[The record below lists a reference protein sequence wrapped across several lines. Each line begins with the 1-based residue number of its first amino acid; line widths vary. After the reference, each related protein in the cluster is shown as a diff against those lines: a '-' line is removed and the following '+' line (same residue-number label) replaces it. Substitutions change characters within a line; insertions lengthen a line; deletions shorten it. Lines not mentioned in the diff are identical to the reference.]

1 MNGKGRKLFRSAV
14 GILTSVMMMGAY
26 TTTAMASGIGVIDA
40 KDMLDIHAEAN
51 RASAVVGQVM
61 DDGHVAILA
70 KYNDWVQIQ
79 AGEIAGWV
87 PAENL
92 VETEI
97 SNEEAVAANE
107 QVIAERTGATA
118 SEDEFFAEE
127 EVQQDETAALQ
138 AEASEAVQNEIEEVQ
153 TAEEAARLEAEA
165 QAKAAEE
172 AARLEAEAQAKAA
185 EKAARLEAEAQ
196 AKAAE
201 EAARLEA
208 EAQAKA
214 AEKAARLEAE
224 AQAKAAEEAARLEA
238 EAQAKAAEK
247 AARLEAEAQA
257 KAAAEEAA
265 RAEAEAKAAAEA
277 QAAEEAARLAAEAQA
292 KAAAEEAARIAAE
305 AQQAA
310 LAAQAAQTAAISA
323 EELKLLANI
332 IYCEA
337 GSESYVGKVAV
348 GNVIMNRVK
357 SASQPNTITEVVY
370 AKGQFSPVRN
380 GSLQR
385 ALSSDKADAAC
396 YQAAIEAL
404 AGAQPVGG
412 KLFFRRNNGRSGQV
426 IGHHVF
432 Y

>member
-51 RASAVVGQVM
+51 TASAVIGQVM
-61 DDGHVAILA
+61 EDGHVAILA

-138 AEASEAVQNEIEEVQ
+138 AEASEAAQNEIEEVQ
-153 TAEEAARLEAEA
+153 AAEEAARIEAEA
-165 QAKAAEE
+165 QAKAA
-172 AARLEAEAQAKAA
+172 
-185 EKAARLEAEAQ
+185 
-196 AKAAE
+196 AE
-201 EAARLEA
+201 EAA
-208 EAQAKA
+208 Q
-214 AEKAARLEAE
+214 
-224 AQAKAAEEAARLEA
+224 
-238 EAQAKAAEK
+238 
-247 AARLEAEAQA
+247 LEAEAQA

-265 RAEAEAKAAAEA
+265 RLE
-277 QAAEEAARLAAEAQA
+277 
-292 KAAAEEAARIAAE
+292 AE

-310 LAAQAAQTAAISA
+310 LAAQTAAIST

>member
-26 TTTAMASGIGVIDA
+26 ATTAMASGIGVIDA

-51 RASAVVGQVM
+51 TASAVIGQVM
-61 DDGHVAILA
+61 EDGHVAILA

-107 QVIAERTGATA
+107 QVIAERTGETA

-138 AEASEAVQNEIEEVQ
+138 AEASEAAQNEIEEVQ
-153 TAEEAARLEAEA
+153 
-165 QAKAAEE
+165 AAEE
-172 AARLEAEAQAKAA
+172 AARI
-185 EKAARLEAEAQ
+185 
-196 AKAAE
+196 
-201 EAARLEA
+201 
-208 EAQAKA
+208 
-214 AEKAARLEAE
+214 
-224 AQAKAAEEAARLEA
+224 
-238 EAQAKAAEK
+238 
-247 AARLEAEAQA
+247 EAEAQA

-265 RAEAEAKAAAEA
+265 
-277 QAAEEAARLAAEAQA
+277 QLAAQAQA
-292 KAAAEEAARIAAE
+292 KAAEEAARIEAE

>member
-51 RASAVVGQVM
+51 TASAVIGQVM
-61 DDGHVAILA
+61 EDGHVAILA

-107 QVIAERTGATA
+107 QVIAERTGETA

-138 AEASEAVQNEIEEVQ
+138 AEASEAAQNEIEEVQ
-153 TAEEAARLEAEA
+153 AAEEAARIEAEA

-172 AARLEAEAQAKAA
+172 AARLE
-185 EKAARLEAEAQ
+185 
-196 AKAAE
+196 
-201 EAARLEA
+201 
-208 EAQAKA
+208 
-214 AEKAARLEAE
+214 
-224 AQAKAAEEAARLEA
+224 
-238 EAQAKAAEK
+238 
-247 AARLEAEAQA
+247 
-257 KAAAEEAA
+257 
-265 RAEAEAKAAAEA
+265 
-277 QAAEEAARLAAEAQA
+277 AEAQA

-357 SASQPNTITEVVY
+357 SASQPNTITGVVY

>member
-51 RASAVVGQVM
+51 TASAVVGQVM
-61 DDGHVAILA
+61 EDGHVAILA

-138 AEASEAVQNEIEEVQ
+138 AEASEAAQNEIEEVQ
-153 TAEEAARLEAEA
+153 
-165 QAKAAEE
+165 AAEE
-172 AARLEAEAQAKAA
+172 AARI
-185 EKAARLEAEAQ
+185 
-196 AKAAE
+196 
-201 EAARLEA
+201 
-208 EAQAKA
+208 
-214 AEKAARLEAE
+214 
-224 AQAKAAEEAARLEA
+224 
-238 EAQAKAAEK
+238 
-247 AARLEAEAQA
+247 EAEAQA

-265 RAEAEAKAAAEA
+265 RIEAEAQAKA
-277 QAAEEAARLAAEAQA
+277 AAEEAARLAAEAQA
-292 KAAAEEAARIAAE
+292 KAAEEAAQLEAETQAKAAEEAAQLEAE

-310 LAAQAAQTAAISA
+310 LAAQAAQTAAVSA

>member
-51 RASAVVGQVM
+51 TASAVVGQVM
-61 DDGHVAILA
+61 EDGHVAILA

-138 AEASEAVQNEIEEVQ
+138 AEASEAAQNEIEEVQ
-153 TAEEAARLEAEA
+153 AAEEAARLEAEVQAKAAAEDAARLEAEAQATAAAEEAAQLEAEAQAKAAEEAARLEAEA

-185 EKAARLEAEAQ
+185 
-196 AKAAE
+196 AE
-201 EAARLEA
+201 EAAQLE
-208 EAQAKA
+208 
-214 AEKAARLEAE
+214 
-224 AQAKAAEEAARLEA
+224 
-238 EAQAKAAEK
+238 
-247 AARLEAEAQA
+247 
-257 KAAAEEAA
+257 
-265 RAEAEAKAAAEA
+265 
-277 QAAEEAARLAAEAQA
+277 
-292 KAAAEEAARIAAE
+292 AE

>member
-51 RASAVVGQVM
+51 TASAVVGQVM
-61 DDGHVAILA
+61 EDGHVAILA

-138 AEASEAVQNEIEEVQ
+138 AEASEAAQNEIEEVQ
-153 TAEEAARLEAEA
+153 TAEEAARIEAEAQAKADEEAARIEAEA

-172 AARLEAEAQAKAA
+172 AARIEAEAQAK
-185 EKAARLEAEAQ
+185 
-196 AKAAE
+196 
-201 EAARLEA
+201 
-208 EAQAKA
+208 
-214 AEKAARLEAE
+214 
-224 AQAKAAEEAARLEA
+224 
-238 EAQAKAAEK
+238 
-247 AARLEAEAQA
+247 
-257 KAAAEEAA
+257 
-265 RAEAEAKAAAEA
+265 
-277 QAAEEAARLAAEAQA
+277 AAEEAARLAAEAQA
-292 KAAAEEAARIAAE
+292 KAAAEEAARLEAEAQAKAAEEAAQLEAE

-310 LAAQAAQTAAISA
+310 LAAQAAQTAAVSA

>member
-14 GILTSVMMMGAY
+14 GILISVMMMGAY

-51 RASAVVGQVM
+51 TASAVIGQVM
-61 DDGHVAILA
+61 EDGHVAILA

-138 AEASEAVQNEIEEVQ
+138 AEASEAAQNEIEEVQ
-153 TAEEAARLEAEA
+153 AAEEAARLEAEAQAKAAVEEAARIEAEA

-185 EKAARLEAEAQ
+185 
-196 AKAAE
+196 
-201 EAARLEA
+201 
-208 EAQAKA
+208 
-214 AEKAARLEAE
+214 
-224 AQAKAAEEAARLEA
+224 
-238 EAQAKAAEK
+238 
-247 AARLEAEAQA
+247 
-257 KAAAEEAA
+257 
-265 RAEAEAKAAAEA
+265 
-277 QAAEEAARLAAEAQA
+277 
-292 KAAAEEAARIAAE
+292 AEEAARIEAE

-310 LAAQAAQTAAISA
+310 LAAQTAQTAAISA

>member
-51 RASAVVGQVM
+51 RASVVVGQVM

-70 KYNDWVQIQ
+70 KYNGWVQIQ

-97 SNEEAVAANE
+97 SNEEAVAANV

-138 AEASEAVQNEIEEVQ
+138 AEASEAAQNEIEEVQ
-153 TAEEAARLEAEA
+153 
-165 QAKAAEE
+165 AAEE
-172 AARLEAEAQAKAA
+172 AARAEAEAKAA
-185 EKAARLEAEAQ
+185 AEAQ
-196 AKAAE
+196 VVE
-201 EAARLEA
+201 EAARAEA
-208 EAQAKA
+208 EAKA
-214 AEKAARLEAE
+214 AAE
-224 AQAKAAEEAARLEA
+224 VQ
-238 EAQAKAAEK
+238 
-247 AARLEAEAQA
+247 
-257 KAAAEEAA
+257 AAEEAA

-277 QAAEEAARLAAEAQA
+277 QAAAEEAARLAAEAQA
-292 KAAAEEAARIAAE
+292 KAAEEAARIAAE
-305 AQQAA
+305 AQAKAA
-310 LAAQAAQTAAISA
+310 EEAARIAAEAQAAQTAAISA

-385 ALSSDKADAAC
+385 ALSSDKADASC

-404 AGAQPVGG
+404 AGSQPVGE

>member
-51 RASAVVGQVM
+51 TASAVIGQVM
-61 DDGHVAILA
+61 EDGHVAILA

-138 AEASEAVQNEIEEVQ
+138 AEASKAAQNEIEEVQ
-153 TAEEAARLEAEA
+153 
-165 QAKAAEE
+165 AAEE
-172 AARLEAEAQAKAA
+172 AARAEAEAKAA
-185 EKAARLEAEAQ
+185 AEAQ
-196 AKAAE
+196 VAE
-201 EAARLEA
+201 EAARAEA
-208 EAQAKA
+208 EAKA
-214 AEKAARLEAE
+214 AAE
-224 AQAKAAEEAARLEA
+224 VQ
-238 EAQAKAAEK
+238 
-247 AARLEAEAQA
+247 
-257 KAAAEEAA
+257 AAEEAA

-277 QAAEEAARLAAEAQA
+277 QAAAEEAARLAAEAQA
-292 KAAAEEAARIAAE
+292 KAAEEAARIAAE
-305 AQQAA
+305 
-310 LAAQAAQTAAISA
+310 AQAAQTAAISA

-385 ALSSDKADAAC
+385 ALSSDKADASC

-404 AGAQPVGG
+404 AGAQPVGE

>member
-1 MNGKGRKLFRSAV
+1 MEVRMNGKGRKLFRSAV

-138 AEASEAVQNEIEEVQ
+138 AEASEAAQNEIEEVQ
-153 TAEEAARLEAEA
+153 AAEEAARIEAEAQAKAAAEEAARLEAEAQAKAAAEEAARLEAEA

-172 AARLEAEAQAKAA
+172 AAQLE
-185 EKAARLEAEAQ
+185 
-196 AKAAE
+196 
-201 EAARLEA
+201 
-208 EAQAKA
+208 
-214 AEKAARLEAE
+214 
-224 AQAKAAEEAARLEA
+224 
-238 EAQAKAAEK
+238 
-247 AARLEAEAQA
+247 
-257 KAAAEEAA
+257 
-265 RAEAEAKAAAEA
+265 
-277 QAAEEAARLAAEAQA
+277 
-292 KAAAEEAARIAAE
+292 AE

>member
-51 RASAVVGQVM
+51 TASAVIGQVM
-61 DDGHVAILA
+61 EDGHVAILA

-138 AEASEAVQNEIEEVQ
+138 AEASEAAQNEIEEVQ
-153 TAEEAARLEAEA
+153 ATEEAARIEAEAQAKAAAEEAARIEAEAQVKAAEEAARLEAEA

-172 AARLEAEAQAKAA
+172 AARIE
-185 EKAARLEAEAQ
+185 
-196 AKAAE
+196 
-201 EAARLEA
+201 
-208 EAQAKA
+208 
-214 AEKAARLEAE
+214 
-224 AQAKAAEEAARLEA
+224 
-238 EAQAKAAEK
+238 
-247 AARLEAEAQA
+247 
-257 KAAAEEAA
+257 
-265 RAEAEAKAAAEA
+265 
-277 QAAEEAARLAAEAQA
+277 AEAQA

>member
-51 RASAVVGQVM
+51 TASAVIGQVM
-61 DDGHVAILA
+61 EDGHVAILA

-107 QVIAERTGATA
+107 QVIAERTGETA

-138 AEASEAVQNEIEEVQ
+138 AEASKAAQNEIEEVQ
-153 TAEEAARLEAEA
+153 
-165 QAKAAEE
+165 AAEE
-172 AARLEAEAQAKAA
+172 AARI
-185 EKAARLEAEAQ
+185 
-196 AKAAE
+196 
-201 EAARLEA
+201 
-208 EAQAKA
+208 
-214 AEKAARLEAE
+214 
-224 AQAKAAEEAARLEA
+224 
-238 EAQAKAAEK
+238 
-247 AARLEAEAQA
+247 EAEAQA

-265 RAEAEAKAAAEA
+265 RLE
-277 QAAEEAARLAAEAQA
+277 
-292 KAAAEEAARIAAE
+292 AE

-310 LAAQAAQTAAISA
+310 LAAQTAAISA

>member
-51 RASAVVGQVM
+51 TASAVIGQVM
-61 DDGHVAILA
+61 EDGHVAILA

-138 AEASEAVQNEIEEVQ
+138 AEASKAAQNEIEEVQ
-153 TAEEAARLEAEA
+153 AAEEAARIEAEA

-172 AARLEAEAQAKAA
+172 AARL
-185 EKAARLEAEAQ
+185 
-196 AKAAE
+196 
-201 EAARLEA
+201 
-208 EAQAKA
+208 
-214 AEKAARLEAE
+214 
-224 AQAKAAEEAARLEA
+224 
-238 EAQAKAAEK
+238 
-247 AARLEAEAQA
+247 
-257 KAAAEEAA
+257 
-265 RAEAEAKAAAEA
+265 
-277 QAAEEAARLAAEAQA
+277 
-292 KAAAEEAARIAAE
+292 AAE

-310 LAAQAAQTAAISA
+310 LAAQTAAIST

>member
-51 RASAVVGQVM
+51 TASAVVGQVM
-61 DDGHVAILA
+61 EDGHVAILA

-138 AEASEAVQNEIEEVQ
+138 AEASEAAQNEIEEVQ
-153 TAEEAARLEAEA
+153 TAEEAARIEAEA
-165 QAKAAEE
+165 QAKAA
-172 AARLEAEAQAKAA
+172 
-185 EKAARLEAEAQ
+185 
-196 AKAAE
+196 AE
-201 EAARLEA
+201 EAA
-208 EAQAKA
+208 Q
-214 AEKAARLEAE
+214 
-224 AQAKAAEEAARLEA
+224 
-238 EAQAKAAEK
+238 
-247 AARLEAEAQA
+247 LEAEAQA

-265 RAEAEAKAAAEA
+265 RLE
-277 QAAEEAARLAAEAQA
+277 
-292 KAAAEEAARIAAE
+292 AE

-310 LAAQAAQTAAISA
+310 LAAQTAAIST

>member
-51 RASAVVGQVM
+51 TASAVIGQVM
-61 DDGHVAILA
+61 EDGHVAILA

-138 AEASEAVQNEIEEVQ
+138 AEASEAAQNEIEEVQ
-153 TAEEAARLEAEA
+153 AAEEAARIEAEAQAKAAAEEAAQLEAEA

-172 AARLEAEAQAKAA
+172 AARL
-185 EKAARLEAEAQ
+185 
-196 AKAAE
+196 
-201 EAARLEA
+201 
-208 EAQAKA
+208 
-214 AEKAARLEAE
+214 
-224 AQAKAAEEAARLEA
+224 
-238 EAQAKAAEK
+238 
-247 AARLEAEAQA
+247 
-257 KAAAEEAA
+257 
-265 RAEAEAKAAAEA
+265 
-277 QAAEEAARLAAEAQA
+277 
-292 KAAAEEAARIAAE
+292 AAE

-310 LAAQAAQTAAISA
+310 LAAQTAAIST

>member
-51 RASAVVGQVM
+51 TASAVIGQVM
-61 DDGHVAILA
+61 EDGHVAILA

-153 TAEEAARLEAEA
+153 
-165 QAKAAEE
+165 
-172 AARLEAEAQAKAA
+172 
-185 EKAARLEAEAQ
+185 
-196 AKAAE
+196 
-201 EAARLEA
+201 
-208 EAQAKA
+208 
-214 AEKAARLEAE
+214 
-224 AQAKAAEEAARLEA
+224 
-238 EAQAKAAEK
+238 
-247 AARLEAEAQA
+247 
-257 KAAAEEAA
+257 AAEEAA

-277 QAAEEAARLAAEAQA
+277 QAAAEEAARLEAEAQA

-305 AQQAA
+305 SQQAA

>member
-1 MNGKGRKLFRSAV
+1 MEVRMNGKGRKLFRSAV

-51 RASAVVGQVM
+51 TASAVIGQVM
-61 DDGHVAILA
+61 EDGHVAILA

-138 AEASEAVQNEIEEVQ
+138 AEASEAAQNEIEEVQ
-153 TAEEAARLEAEA
+153 AAEEAARIEAEAQEKAAAEEAAQLEAEA
-165 QAKAAEE
+165 QAKTAAEE

-185 EKAARLEAEAQ
+185 
-196 AKAAE
+196 AE
-201 EAARLEA
+201 ET
-208 EAQAKA
+208 
-214 AEKAARLEAE
+214 
-224 AQAKAAEEAARLEA
+224 
-238 EAQAKAAEK
+238 
-247 AARLEAEAQA
+247 ARLEAEAQA

-265 RAEAEAKAAAEA
+265 RIEAEAQAK
-277 QAAEEAARLAAEAQA
+277 AAEEAARLAAEAQ
-292 KAAAEEAARIAAE
+292 
-305 AQQAA
+305 QAA
-310 LAAQAAQTAAISA
+310 LAAQTAAIST

>member
-51 RASAVVGQVM
+51 TASAVIGQVM
-61 DDGHVAILA
+61 EDGHVAILA

-138 AEASEAVQNEIEEVQ
+138 AEASEAAQNEIEEVQ
-153 TAEEAARLEAEA
+153 
-165 QAKAAEE
+165 AAEE
-172 AARLEAEAQAKAA
+172 AVRI
-185 EKAARLEAEAQ
+185 
-196 AKAAE
+196 
-201 EAARLEA
+201 
-208 EAQAKA
+208 
-214 AEKAARLEAE
+214 
-224 AQAKAAEEAARLEA
+224 
-238 EAQAKAAEK
+238 
-247 AARLEAEAQA
+247 EAEAQA

-265 RAEAEAKAAAEA
+265 QLEAEAQAKT
-277 QAAEEAARLAAEAQA
+277 AAEEAARLAAEAQA
-292 KAAAEEAARIAAE
+292 KAAAEETARLEAEAQAKAAAEEAARIEAEAQAKAAEEAARLAAE

-310 LAAQAAQTAAISA
+310 LAAQTAAIST

>member
-51 RASAVVGQVM
+51 TASAVVGQVM
-61 DDGHVAILA
+61 EDGHVAILA

-138 AEASEAVQNEIEEVQ
+138 AEASEAAQNEIEEVQ
-153 TAEEAARLEAEA
+153 AAEEAARIEAEAQAKAAEEAARIEAEA

-185 EKAARLEAEAQ
+185 AEEAARLEAEAQ

-201 EAARLEA
+201 EAARLE
-208 EAQAKA
+208 
-214 AEKAARLEAE
+214 
-224 AQAKAAEEAARLEA
+224 
-238 EAQAKAAEK
+238 
-247 AARLEAEAQA
+247 
-257 KAAAEEAA
+257 
-265 RAEAEAKAAAEA
+265 
-277 QAAEEAARLAAEAQA
+277 AEAQA

>member
-51 RASAVVGQVM
+51 TASAVIGQVM
-61 DDGHVAILA
+61 EDGHVAILA

-107 QVIAERTGATA
+107 QVIAERTGETA

-138 AEASEAVQNEIEEVQ
+138 AEASEAAQNEIEEVQ
-153 TAEEAARLEAEA
+153 
-165 QAKAAEE
+165 AAEE
-172 AARLEAEAQAKAA
+172 AARI
-185 EKAARLEAEAQ
+185 
-196 AKAAE
+196 
-201 EAARLEA
+201 
-208 EAQAKA
+208 
-214 AEKAARLEAE
+214 
-224 AQAKAAEEAARLEA
+224 
-238 EAQAKAAEK
+238 
-247 AARLEAEAQA
+247 EAEAQA

-265 RAEAEAKAAAEA
+265 RIEAEAQAKAAAEEAARIEAEAQA
-277 QAAEEAARLAAEAQA
+277 QAAEEAAQLAAQAQAKAAAEEAARIAAEAQA

>member
-1 MNGKGRKLFRSAV
+1 MEVRMNGKGRKLFRSAV

-51 RASAVVGQVM
+51 TASAVVGQVM
-61 DDGHVAILA
+61 EDGHVAILT

-138 AEASEAVQNEIEEVQ
+138 AEASEAAQNEIEEVQ
-153 TAEEAARLEAEA
+153 TAEEAARLETEAQAKAAAEEAAQLEAEAQAKAAAEEAARLEAEVQAKAAAEEAARLEAEA

-172 AARLEAEAQAKAA
+172 AARLE
-185 EKAARLEAEAQ
+185 
-196 AKAAE
+196 
-201 EAARLEA
+201 
-208 EAQAKA
+208 
-214 AEKAARLEAE
+214 
-224 AQAKAAEEAARLEA
+224 
-238 EAQAKAAEK
+238 
-247 AARLEAEAQA
+247 
-257 KAAAEEAA
+257 
-265 RAEAEAKAAAEA
+265 
-277 QAAEEAARLAAEAQA
+277 AEAQA

>member
-51 RASAVVGQVM
+51 TASAVIGQVM
-61 DDGHVAILA
+61 EDGHVAILA

-138 AEASEAVQNEIEEVQ
+138 AEASEAAQNEIEEVQ
-153 TAEEAARLEAEA
+153 
-165 QAKAAEE
+165 AAEE
-172 AARLEAEAQAKAA
+172 
-185 EKAARLEAEAQ
+185 
-196 AKAAE
+196 
-201 EAARLEA
+201 
-208 EAQAKA
+208 
-214 AEKAARLEAE
+214 
-224 AQAKAAEEAARLEA
+224 
-238 EAQAKAAEK
+238 

-265 RAEAEAKAAAEA
+265 QLE
-277 QAAEEAARLAAEAQA
+277 AEAQA
-292 KAAAEEAARIAAE
+292 KAAAEEAARIEAEAQAKAAEEAARLAAE

-310 LAAQAAQTAAISA
+310 LAAQTAAIST

>member
-1 MNGKGRKLFRSAV
+1 MEVRMNGKGRKLFRSAV

-51 RASAVVGQVM
+51 TASAVIGQVM
-61 DDGHVAILA
+61 EDGHVAILA

-138 AEASEAVQNEIEEVQ
+138 AEASEAAQNEIEEVQ
-153 TAEEAARLEAEA
+153 
-165 QAKAAEE
+165 AAEE
-172 AARLEAEAQAKAA
+172 AARI
-185 EKAARLEAEAQ
+185 
-196 AKAAE
+196 
-201 EAARLEA
+201 
-208 EAQAKA
+208 
-214 AEKAARLEAE
+214 
-224 AQAKAAEEAARLEA
+224 
-238 EAQAKAAEK
+238 
-247 AARLEAEAQA
+247 EAEAQA

-265 RAEAEAKAAAEA
+265 QLEAEAQAKT
-277 QAAEEAARLAAEAQA
+277 AAEEAARLE
-292 KAAAEEAARIAAE
+292 AE

-310 LAAQAAQTAAISA
+310 LAAQTAAIST

>member
-14 GILTSVMMMGAY
+14 GILASVMMMGAY
-26 TTTAMASGIGVIDA
+26 TTTAMASGIGVIDTA
-40 KDMLDIHAEAN
+40 DMLDIHAEAN
-51 RASAVVGQVM
+51 LKSAVLGQVM

-70 KYNDWVQIQ
+70 RYNDWVQIQ

-107 QVIAERTGATA
+107 QVIAELTGETA
-118 SEDEFFAEE
+118 SEEEFFAEE
-127 EVQQDETAALQ
+127 EVQQDET
-138 AEASEAVQNEIEEVQ
+138 EASRNETEEQEAAQNEIEEVQ
-153 TAEEAARLEAEA
+153 AEEEAAYIEAEEQAKAAEEAAREEAEA
-165 QAKAAEE
+165 QAKAEAEEAARVEAEAQEQAAAEEAARVEAEAQAAQAAAEE
-172 AARLEAEAQAKAA
+172 AARLEAEAQ
-185 EKAARLEAEAQ
+185 Q
-196 AKAAE
+196 
-201 EAARLEA
+201 
-208 EAQAKA
+208 
-214 AEKAARLEAE
+214 
-224 AQAKAAEEAARLEA
+224 
-238 EAQAKAAEK
+238 
-247 AARLEAEAQA
+247 
-257 KAAAEEAA
+257 
-265 RAEAEAKAAAEA
+265 
-277 QAAEEAARLAAEAQA
+277 
-292 KAAAEEAARIAAE
+292 
-305 AQQAA
+305 
-310 LAAQAAQTAAISA
+310 AAQATQNTAVVSA

-337 GSESYVGKVAV
+337 GGEAYVGKVAV

-385 ALSSDKADAAC
+385 ALTNDKADATC
-396 YQAAIEAL
+396 YQAAMEAL
-404 AGAQPVGG
+404 SGAQPVGN
-412 KLFFRRNNGRSGQV
+412 KLYFRRNNGRSGQV

>member
-51 RASAVVGQVM
+51 TASAVVGQVM
-61 DDGHVAILA
+61 EDGHVAILA

-138 AEASEAVQNEIEEVQ
+138 AEASKAAQNEIEEVQ
-153 TAEEAARLEAEA
+153 
-165 QAKAAEE
+165 AAEE

-185 EKAARLEAEAQ
+185 AAEAAQLEAEAQ
-196 AKAAE
+196 AKAAAE

-214 AEKAARLEAE
+214 AAEESARLE
-224 AQAKAAEEAARLEA
+224 
-238 EAQAKAAEK
+238 
-247 AARLEAEAQA
+247 
-257 KAAAEEAA
+257 
-265 RAEAEAKAAAEA
+265 
-277 QAAEEAARLAAEAQA
+277 
-292 KAAAEEAARIAAE
+292 AE

-310 LAAQAAQTAAISA
+310 LAAQTAAIST

-337 GSESYVGKVAV
+337 GSESYIGKVAV

>member
-1 MNGKGRKLFRSAV
+1 MEVRMNGKGRKLFRSAV

-51 RASAVVGQVM
+51 AASAVVGQVM
-61 DDGHVAILA
+61 EDGHVAILA
-70 KYNDWVQIQ
+70 KYNDLVQIQ

-138 AEASEAVQNEIEEVQ
+138 AEASEAAQNEIEEVQ
-153 TAEEAARLEAEA
+153 AAEEAARLEAEAQAKAAAEEAARLEAEA

-172 AARLEAEAQAKAA
+172 AAQLE
-185 EKAARLEAEAQ
+185 
-196 AKAAE
+196 
-201 EAARLEA
+201 
-208 EAQAKA
+208 
-214 AEKAARLEAE
+214 
-224 AQAKAAEEAARLEA
+224 
-238 EAQAKAAEK
+238 
-247 AARLEAEAQA
+247 
-257 KAAAEEAA
+257 
-265 RAEAEAKAAAEA
+265 
-277 QAAEEAARLAAEAQA
+277 
-292 KAAAEEAARIAAE
+292 AE

-310 LAAQAAQTAAISA
+310 LAAQAAQTAAVSA

>member
-51 RASAVVGQVM
+51 TASAVIGQVM
-61 DDGHVAILA
+61 EDGHVAILA

-138 AEASEAVQNEIEEVQ
+138 AEASKAAQNEIEEVQ
-153 TAEEAARLEAEA
+153 AAEEAARIEAEAQAKAAAEEAAQLEAEAQAKAAAEEAAQLEAEA

-185 EKAARLEAEAQ
+185 AEE
-196 AKAAE
+196 AAE

-208 EAQAKA
+208 EAQ
-214 AEKAARLEAE
+214 
-224 AQAKAAEEAARLEA
+224 
-238 EAQAKAAEK
+238 
-247 AARLEAEAQA
+247 
-257 KAAAEEAA
+257 
-265 RAEAEAKAAAEA
+265 
-277 QAAEEAARLAAEAQA
+277 
-292 KAAAEEAARIAAE
+292 
-305 AQQAA
+305 QAA
-310 LAAQAAQTAAISA
+310 LAAQTAAISA

>member
-51 RASAVVGQVM
+51 TASAVVGQVM
-61 DDGHVAILA
+61 EDGHVAILA

-138 AEASEAVQNEIEEVQ
+138 AEASEAAQNEIEEVQ
-153 TAEEAARLEAEA
+153 AAEEAARLEAEAQAKAAVEEAARIEAEA

-185 EKAARLEAEAQ
+185 
-196 AKAAE
+196 
-201 EAARLEA
+201 
-208 EAQAKA
+208 
-214 AEKAARLEAE
+214 
-224 AQAKAAEEAARLEA
+224 
-238 EAQAKAAEK
+238 
-247 AARLEAEAQA
+247 
-257 KAAAEEAA
+257 
-265 RAEAEAKAAAEA
+265 
-277 QAAEEAARLAAEAQA
+277 
-292 KAAAEEAARIAAE
+292 AEEAARIEAE

-310 LAAQAAQTAAISA
+310 LAAQTAQTAAISA

>member
-51 RASAVVGQVM
+51 TASAVIGQVM
-61 DDGHVAILA
+61 EDGHVAILA

-138 AEASEAVQNEIEEVQ
+138 AEASEAAQNEIEEVQ
-153 TAEEAARLEAEA
+153 
-165 QAKAAEE
+165 
-172 AARLEAEAQAKAA
+172 
-185 EKAARLEAEAQ
+185 
-196 AKAAE
+196 
-201 EAARLEA
+201 
-208 EAQAKA
+208 
-214 AEKAARLEAE
+214 
-224 AQAKAAEEAARLEA
+224 
-238 EAQAKAAEK
+238 
-247 AARLEAEAQA
+247 
-257 KAAAEEAA
+257 
-265 RAEAEAKAAAEA
+265 
-277 QAAEEAARLAAEAQA
+277 
-292 KAAAEEAARIAAE
+292 AAEEAARIEAE

-310 LAAQAAQTAAISA
+310 LAAQTAAVSA

>member
-51 RASAVVGQVM
+51 TASAVIGQVM
-61 DDGHVAILA
+61 EDGHVAILA

-138 AEASEAVQNEIEEVQ
+138 AEASKAAQNEIEEVQ
-153 TAEEAARLEAEA
+153 
-165 QAKAAEE
+165 AAEE
-172 AARLEAEAQAKAA
+172 AARI
-185 EKAARLEAEAQ
+185 
-196 AKAAE
+196 
-201 EAARLEA
+201 
-208 EAQAKA
+208 
-214 AEKAARLEAE
+214 
-224 AQAKAAEEAARLEA
+224 
-238 EAQAKAAEK
+238 
-247 AARLEAEAQA
+247 EAEAQA

-265 RAEAEAKAAAEA
+265 RIE
-277 QAAEEAARLAAEAQA
+277 AEAQA
-292 KAAAEEAARIAAE
+292 KAAAEEAARIEAEAQAKAAAEEAARLAAE

-310 LAAQAAQTAAISA
+310 LAAQTAAISA

-404 AGAQPVGG
+404 AGAQPVGD

>member
-51 RASAVVGQVM
+51 TASAVVGQVM
-61 DDGHVAILA
+61 EDGHVAILT

-138 AEASEAVQNEIEEVQ
+138 AEASEAAQNEIEEVQ

-165 QAKAAEE
+165 QAKAAAEE
-172 AARLEAEAQAKAA
+172 AAQLEAEAQAKAA
-185 EKAARLEAEAQ
+185 AEEAARLEAEVQAKAAAEEAARLEAEAQ

-201 EAARLEA
+201 EAARLE
-208 EAQAKA
+208 
-214 AEKAARLEAE
+214 
-224 AQAKAAEEAARLEA
+224 
-238 EAQAKAAEK
+238 
-247 AARLEAEAQA
+247 
-257 KAAAEEAA
+257 
-265 RAEAEAKAAAEA
+265 
-277 QAAEEAARLAAEAQA
+277 AEAQA

>member
-51 RASAVVGQVM
+51 TASAVVGQVM
-61 DDGHVAILA
+61 EDGHVAILA

-138 AEASEAVQNEIEEVQ
+138 AEASEAAQNEIEEVQ
-153 TAEEAARLEAEA
+153 AAEEAARIEAEA

-172 AARLEAEAQAKAA
+172 AARLEAEAQ
-185 EKAARLEAEAQ
+185 
-196 AKAAE
+196 
-201 EAARLEA
+201 
-208 EAQAKA
+208 
-214 AEKAARLEAE
+214 
-224 AQAKAAEEAARLEA
+224 
-238 EAQAKAAEK
+238 
-247 AARLEAEAQA
+247 
-257 KAAAEEAA
+257 
-265 RAEAEAKAAAEA
+265 
-277 QAAEEAARLAAEAQA
+277 
-292 KAAAEEAARIAAE
+292 
-305 AQQAA
+305 QAA
-310 LAAQAAQTAAISA
+310 LAAQTAAISA

>member
-51 RASAVVGQVM
+51 TASAVVGQVM
-61 DDGHVAILA
+61 EDGHVAILA

-138 AEASEAVQNEIEEVQ
+138 AEASEAAQNEIEEVQ
-153 TAEEAARLEAEA
+153 AAEEAARIEAEA
-165 QAKAAEE
+165 QAKA
-172 AARLEAEAQAKAA
+172 
-185 EKAARLEAEAQ
+185 
-196 AKAAE
+196 
-201 EAARLEA
+201 
-208 EAQAKA
+208 
-214 AEKAARLEAE
+214 
-224 AQAKAAEEAARLEA
+224 AAEEAARLEA

-257 KAAAEEAA
+257 KAAAEET
-265 RAEAEAKAAAEA
+265 
-277 QAAEEAARLAAEAQA
+277 ARLEAEAQA
-292 KAAAEEAARIAAE
+292 KAAAEEAARLEAEAQAKAAEEAARLEAE

-310 LAAQAAQTAAISA
+310 LAAQTAAISA

>member
-51 RASAVVGQVM
+51 TASAVIGQVM
-61 DDGHVAILA
+61 EDGHVAILA

-107 QVIAERTGATA
+107 QVIAERTGETA

-138 AEASEAVQNEIEEVQ
+138 AEASEAAQNEIEEVQ
-153 TAEEAARLEAEA
+153 
-165 QAKAAEE
+165 AAEE
-172 AARLEAEAQAKAA
+172 AARI
-185 EKAARLEAEAQ
+185 
-196 AKAAE
+196 
-201 EAARLEA
+201 
-208 EAQAKA
+208 
-214 AEKAARLEAE
+214 
-224 AQAKAAEEAARLEA
+224 
-238 EAQAKAAEK
+238 
-247 AARLEAEAQA
+247 EAEAQA

-265 RAEAEAKAAAEA
+265 RIE
-277 QAAEEAARLAAEAQA
+277 AEAQA
-292 KAAAEEAARIAAE
+292 KAAAEEAAQLEAEPQAKAAVEEAARIEAE

-310 LAAQAAQTAAISA
+310 LAAQTAQTAAISA

-404 AGAQPVGG
+404 AGAQPVGD

>member
-1 MNGKGRKLFRSAV
+1 MEVRMNGKGRKLFRSAV

-51 RASAVVGQVM
+51 RASVVVGQVM

-70 KYNDWVQIQ
+70 KYNGWVQIQ

-97 SNEEAVAANE
+97 SNEAAVAANV

-138 AEASEAVQNEIEEVQ
+138 ADASEVAQNEIEEVQ
-153 TAEEAARLEAEA
+153 
-165 QAKAAEE
+165 
-172 AARLEAEAQAKAA
+172 
-185 EKAARLEAEAQ
+185 
-196 AKAAE
+196 
-201 EAARLEA
+201 
-208 EAQAKA
+208 
-214 AEKAARLEAE
+214 
-224 AQAKAAEEAARLEA
+224 
-238 EAQAKAAEK
+238 
-247 AARLEAEAQA
+247 
-257 KAAAEEAA
+257 AAEEAA

-277 QAAEEAARLAAEAQA
+277 QAAAEESARIAAEAQA
-292 KAAAEEAARIAAE
+292 KAAEEAARIAAE
-305 AQQAA
+305 
-310 LAAQAAQTAAISA
+310 AQAAQTAAISA

-385 ALSSDKADAAC
+385 ALSSDKADASC

-404 AGAQPVGG
+404 AGSQPVGE

>member
-51 RASAVVGQVM
+51 TASAVIGQVM
-61 DDGHVAILA
+61 EDGHVAILA

-138 AEASEAVQNEIEEVQ
+138 AEASEAAQNEIEEVQ

-172 AARLEAEAQAKAA
+172 AARLEAET
-185 EKAARLEAEAQ
+185 Q

-214 AEKAARLEAE
+214 A
-224 AQAKAAEEAARLEA
+224 AEE
-238 EAQAKAAEK
+238 

-265 RAEAEAKAAAEA
+265 RLE
-277 QAAEEAARLAAEAQA
+277 
-292 KAAAEEAARIAAE
+292 AE

-310 LAAQAAQTAAISA
+310 LAAQTAAIST

>member
-61 DDGHVAILA
+61 EDGHVAILA

-138 AEASEAVQNEIEEVQ
+138 AEASETAQNEIEEVQ
-153 TAEEAARLEAEA
+153 AAEEAAQLEAEAQAKAAEEAARIEAEA

-185 EKAARLEAEAQ
+185 
-196 AKAAE
+196 AE
-201 EAARLEA
+201 EAARI
-208 EAQAKA
+208 
-214 AEKAARLEAE
+214 
-224 AQAKAAEEAARLEA
+224 
-238 EAQAKAAEK
+238 
-247 AARLEAEAQA
+247 EAEAQA

-265 RAEAEAKAAAEA
+265 RIE
-277 QAAEEAARLAAEAQA
+277 AEAQA
-292 KAAAEEAARIAAE
+292 KAAEEAARIAAE

-348 GNVIMNRVK
+348 GNVVMNRVK

>member
-51 RASAVVGQVM
+51 TASAVIGQVM
-61 DDGHVAILA
+61 EDGHVAILA

-138 AEASEAVQNEIEEVQ
+138 AEASEAAQNEIEEVQ
-153 TAEEAARLEAEA
+153 TAEEAAQLEAEA

-172 AARLEAEAQAKAA
+172 AARLEAEAQAK
-185 EKAARLEAEAQ
+185 
-196 AKAAE
+196 
-201 EAARLEA
+201 
-208 EAQAKA
+208 
-214 AEKAARLEAE
+214 
-224 AQAKAAEEAARLEA
+224 
-238 EAQAKAAEK
+238 
-247 AARLEAEAQA
+247 
-257 KAAAEEAA
+257 
-265 RAEAEAKAAAEA
+265 
-277 QAAEEAARLAAEAQA
+277 
-292 KAAAEEAARIAAE
+292 AAE

>member
-14 GILTSVMMMGAY
+14 GILTSVMMIGAY

-51 RASAVVGQVM
+51 TASAVIGQVM
-61 DDGHVAILA
+61 EDGHVAILA

-138 AEASEAVQNEIEEVQ
+138 AEASEAAQNEIEEVQ
-153 TAEEAARLEAEA
+153 AAEEAARLEAEAQAKAAVEEAARIEAEA

-185 EKAARLEAEAQ
+185 
-196 AKAAE
+196 
-201 EAARLEA
+201 
-208 EAQAKA
+208 
-214 AEKAARLEAE
+214 
-224 AQAKAAEEAARLEA
+224 
-238 EAQAKAAEK
+238 
-247 AARLEAEAQA
+247 
-257 KAAAEEAA
+257 
-265 RAEAEAKAAAEA
+265 
-277 QAAEEAARLAAEAQA
+277 
-292 KAAAEEAARIAAE
+292 AEEAARIEAE

-310 LAAQAAQTAAISA
+310 LAAQTAQTAAISA